1 MRCCTGVPCTVCYGT
16 VLLPTQLGK
25 AGRLAAKREAA
36 SCSTTEYGRN
46 MRSLTHSLWS
56 DKCELSIQ
64 PTDDYLRSTKLNQPV
79 LDPLGTR
86 LLTPI
91 QVLPHA
97 ARTAAIASNCNR
109 NRCAV
114 FMVRGLMR

>member
-1 MRCCTGVPCTVCYGT
+1 
-16 VLLPTQLGK
+16 
-25 AGRLAAKREAA
+25 
-36 SCSTTEYGRN
+36 

-64 PTDDYLRSTKLNQPV
+64 PTDVYLRSTKLNQPV

-91 QVLPHA
+91 HFHMQHEPLRSQVIVTGA
-97 ARTAAIASNCNR
+97 GG
-109 NRCAV
+109 AV